1 MTKLRIVLGDGD
13 KQHRLHMRNMLQR
26 GGHQVLEEGED
37 SQGVMRAVRRL
48 HPDLVIVDVGLAGL
62 GGLEVAELVSE
73 ERLAPVILISSGWEQ
88 VMARRIKNAGVAAF
102 LIKPITEGE
111 LLMAVDLAQDRFSE
125 VQELEKEISELK
137 DTIEARKVIEKAK
150 GLLMKTRKISE
161 ADAFARLRQMS
172 MNQRVSMRVVAES
185 LILSFEQGRAS

>member
-1 MTKLRIVLGDGD
+1 
-13 KQHRLHMRNMLQR
+13 
-26 GGHQVLEEGED
+26 
-37 SQGVMRAVRRL
+37 
-48 HPDLVIVDVGLAGL
+48 
-62 GGLEVAELVSE
+62 
-73 ERLAPVILISSGWEQ
+73 
-88 VMARRIKNAGVAAF
+88 
-102 LIKPITEGE
+102 
-111 LLMAVDLAQDRFSE
+111 LMAVDLAQDRFSE

-185 LILSFEQGRAS
+185 LILSFEQGRAI

>member
-1 MTKLRIVLGDGD
+1 
-13 KQHRLHMRNMLQR
+13 
-26 GGHQVLEEGED
+26 
-37 SQGVMRAVRRL
+37 
-48 HPDLVIVDVGLAGL
+48 
-62 GGLEVAELVSE
+62 
-73 ERLAPVILISSGWEQ
+73 
-88 VMARRIKNAGVAAF
+88 
-102 LIKPITEGE
+102 
-111 LLMAVDLAQDRFSE
+111 MAVDLAQDRFSE

-185 LILSFEQGRAS
+185 LILSFEQGRAI